1 MILLDIFYIKEYS
14 SIAFVFIYSP
24 ARPRGTGLGPYF
36 ILIYSNFLLQTYFT
50 LNPVDASPSMR
61 LELRV
66 TTGKSASELA
76 SAVPPFEPY
85 ITRAPTVPESTL
97 RTMKPQLLELV
108 KTQREA
114 TQYVV
119 PVPFGIIKL

>member
-14 SIAFVFIYSP
+14 SIAFVFIYNP

-61 LELRV
+61 LEFRV
-66 TTGKSASELA
+66 ITGKSARELLLVL
-76 SAVPPFEPY
+76 SFELY
-85 ITRAPTVPESTL
+85 MLLAFTLPEFTL
-97 RTMKPQLLELV
+97 RTLKLQLLELV
-108 KTQREA
+108 LTQREA
-114 TQYVV
+114 THQLC
-119 PVPFGIIKL
+119 PIFIF

>member
-1 MILLDIFYIKEYS
+1 MILLDIFYIKEYFVK
-14 SIAFVFIYSP
+14 AFIFIYSP

-66 TTGKSASELA
+66 TTGKSA
-76 SAVPPFEPY
+76 
-85 ITRAPTVPESTL
+85 
-97 RTMKPQLLELV
+97 
-108 KTQREA
+108 RE
-114 TQYVV
+114 
-119 PVPFGIIKL
+119 